1 MRNKKRMAW
10 DPRISGVPI
19 RCRAAPR
26 RLSCA
31 THALKGIFRLHFAI
45 HKEFRLSLGLVPD
58 WAAFTPWSALAG
70 GALIGLAAAVL
81 LLGSGRIAGIAGL
94 VGLPLRDLL
103 HGQAGGWLARHRL
116 RLLFVAG
123 LLIAPWLWRLAAPL
137 PPMRLDVGTP
147 VLIVAG
153 LLVGFGSRLGNG
165 CTSGHGVCGLSRLSL
180 RSLVNVLCFMGS
192 GFVTVFV
199 MRHLLGG

>member
-1 MRNKKRMAW
+1 M
-10 DPRISGVPI
+10 
-19 RCRAAPR
+19 
-26 RLSCA
+26 
-31 THALKGIFRLHFAI
+31 
-45 HKEFRLSLGLVPD
+45 SLGLVPD
-58 WAAFTPWSALAG
+58 WTAFAPWSALAG
-70 GALIGLAAAVL
+70 GALIGLAAAML

-103 HGQAGGWLARHRL
+103 QGQAGGWLARHRL

>member
-1 MRNKKRMAW
+1 M
-10 DPRISGVPI
+10 
-19 RCRAAPR
+19 
-26 RLSCA
+26 
-31 THALKGIFRLHFAI
+31 
-45 HKEFRLSLGLVPD
+45 SLGLVPD

-81 LLGSGRIAGIAGL
+81 LLDSGRIAGIAGL

-103 HGQAGGWLARHRL
+103 QGQAGGWLARHRL

>member
-1 MRNKKRMAW
+1 M
-10 DPRISGVPI
+10 
-19 RCRAAPR
+19 
-26 RLSCA
+26 
-31 THALKGIFRLHFAI
+31 
-45 HKEFRLSLGLVPD
+45 SLGLVPD

-94 VGLPLRDLL
+94 VGLPLRALL
-103 HGQAGGWLARHRL
+103 QGQAGGWLARHRL

>member
-1 MRNKKRMAW
+1 M
-10 DPRISGVPI
+10 S
-19 RCRAAPR
+19 
-26 RLSCA
+26 
-31 THALKGIFRLHFAI
+31 
-45 HKEFRLSLGLVPD
+45 PD

-70 GALIGLAAAVL
+70 GALIGLAAALL

-94 VGLPLRDLL
+94 VGQPLRDLL
-103 HGQAGGWLARHRL
+103 QGQAGGWLARHRL

-123 LLIAPWLWRLAAPL
+123 LLVAPWLWRLAAPL

-147 VLIVAG
+147 VLIAAG

-165 CTSGHGVCGLSRLSL
+165 CTSGHGVCGLSRLSA

-192 GFVTVFV
+192 GFATVFV
-199 MRHLLGG
+199 VRHLLGG